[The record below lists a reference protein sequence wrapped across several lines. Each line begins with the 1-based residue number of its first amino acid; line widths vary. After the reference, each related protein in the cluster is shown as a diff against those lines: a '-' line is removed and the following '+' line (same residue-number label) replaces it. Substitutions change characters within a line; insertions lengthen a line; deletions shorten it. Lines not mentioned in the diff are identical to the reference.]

1 MMLKRSSQHR
11 GVHLQAQNPVAP
23 SVSPGAGLWH
33 SPSLPW
39 DTGTSCVT
47 NAPGCVPAGR
57 TDSAAIASDATE
69 YSLHRLQPATK
80 YEIGVKSVRGRE
92 ESEVASI
99 TTYTGGT
106 GLPGDRQ

>member
-1 MMLKRSSQHR
+1 MSAPEGVCGIALSSPR
-11 GVHLQAQNPVAP
+11 
-23 SVSPGAGLWH
+23 
-33 SPSLPW
+33 
-39 DTGTSCVT
+39 DTGTSRVT
-47 NAPGCVPAGR
+47 NALGSVPAGR

-106 GLPGDRQ
+106 GLLGDRQ